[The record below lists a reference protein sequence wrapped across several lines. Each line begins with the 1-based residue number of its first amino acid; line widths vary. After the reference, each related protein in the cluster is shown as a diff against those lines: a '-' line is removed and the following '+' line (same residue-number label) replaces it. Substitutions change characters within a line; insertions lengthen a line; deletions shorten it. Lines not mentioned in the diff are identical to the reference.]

1 MFESSANINEK
12 LSLIISMDQ
21 EEQGS
26 KFFNLNGTKLHM
38 YM

>member
-1 MFESSANINEK
+1 MFESSANFNK
-12 LSLIISMDQ
+12 QLSLIISMDQ

-26 KFFNLNGTKLHM
+26 KLFNLKGTKLQM